1 MQLLIVHDDAEV
13 GEQLAGM
20 VADYT
25 GHTADLLANDAA
37 AQQWAQKHAHC
48 DLLLA
53 QLDGNGVDGLAL
65 GGALSEIFSGLQVL
79 FLPSYPASEQ
89 RLEIGRTKVFPEPI
103 DGERLLEAIETA
115 AGAERGAPDLFH
127 VLDVLQ
133 MCCLSK
139 RSGAVQVV
147 NGAQT
152 GIVYLRDGKI
162 VHAEGAVTRGTE
174 AFLEIAGW
182 GDVEFA
188 YDASVP
194 RGRDNFD
201 AVGRSARAGG
211 GAAPEREDSGR
222 RRPRFR
228 TAPGRASASAEE
240 ARFLRRAPTELS
252 DAATKEAPCPNRPL
266 STERF
271 PDGGSESAAP

>member
-25 GHTADLLANDAA
+25 EHECDLVASDAA
-37 AQQWAQKHAHC
+37 AQQWAQKHARC

-53 QLDGNGVDGLAL
+53 QIGGDSVDGLTL
-65 GGALSEIFSGLQVL
+65 GGTLSEIFPGLQVL
-79 FLPSYPASEQ
+79 FLPGYPASEQ

-103 DGERLLEAIETA
+103 DGERMLEAIEMA
-115 AGAERGAPDLFH
+115 AGAEPGASDLFH

-147 NGAQT
+147 KEGHS

-162 VHAEGAVTRGTE
+162 VHAEGATTRGTQ
-174 AFLEIAGW
+174 ALLEIAGW
-182 GDVEFA
+182 GDIEFA
-188 YDASVP
+188 YDASI
-194 RGRDNFD
+194 R
-201 AVGRSARAGG
+201 
-211 GAAPEREDSGR
+211 APETISMPWDEALVRAVVRHQKEKAAENSPAAVEEKTMEEPPKR
-222 RRPRFR
+222 RGFF
-228 TAPGRASASAEE
+228 AG
-240 ARFLRRAPTELS
+240 LRR
-252 DAATKEAPCPNRPL
+252 
-266 STERF
+266 
-271 PDGGSESAAP
+271 G

>member
-25 GHTADLLANDAA
+25 EHAADLVKNDAA
-37 AQQWAQKHAHC
+37 AQQWAQKHARC

-53 QLDGNGVDGLAL
+53 QLDGTEVDGLSL
-65 GGALSEIFSGLQVL
+65 GGALSEIFPGLQVL
-79 FLPSYPASEQ
+79 FLPGYPASEQ
-89 RLEIGRTKVFPEPI
+89 RLEISRTKVFPEPI
-103 DGERLLEAIETA
+103 DGERLLEAIEKA

-147 NGAQT
+147 KEAQT

-174 AFLEIAGW
+174 ALLEIADW
-182 GDVEFA
+182 GDIEFA
-188 YDASVP
+188 YDSAVRAAETISTPWDEALVQAVVRHRKEKSGESDPSSLEP
-194 RGRDNFD
+194 RPPEP
-201 AVGRSARAGG
+201 
-211 GAAPEREDSGR
+211 AAPPKKRG
-222 RRPRFR
+222 FFG
-228 TAPGRASASAEE
+228 A
-240 ARFLRRAPTELS
+240 LRR
-252 DAATKEAPCPNRPL
+252 
-266 STERF
+266 
-271 PDGGSESAAP
+271 G

>member
-25 GHTADLLANDAA
+25 EHPCDLVESDAA
-37 AQQWAQKHAHC
+37 AQQWAQKHARC

-65 GGALSEIFSGLQVL
+65 GGALSESFPGLQIL
-79 FLPSYPASEQ
+79 FLPSYPAAEQ
-89 RLEIGRTKVFPEPI
+89 RLEISRTKVFPEPI
-103 DGERLLEAIETA
+103 DGERLLEAIEAA
-115 AGAERGAPDLFH
+115 AGAESGAPDLFH

-139 RSGAVQVV
+139 RSGAVQIVK
-147 NGAQT
+147 GAQA

-174 AFLEIAGW
+174 ALLEIAGW
-182 GDVEFA
+182 GEIEFA
-188 YDASVP
+188 YDSSERAAETILTPWDEALVQAVVRRQKGK
-194 RGRDNFD
+194 RGQ
-201 AVGRSARAGG
+201 
-211 GAAPEREDSGR
+211 
-222 RRPRFR
+222 
-228 TAPGRASASAEE
+228 
-240 ARFLRRAPTELS
+240 
-252 DAATKEAPCPNRPL
+252 
-266 STERF
+266 
-271 PDGGSESAAP
+271 SAAPSFEARPPEPAPPPKKRGFFAALRRN

>member
-25 GHTADLLANDAA
+25 EHACDLVESDAA
-37 AQQWAQKHAHC
+37 AQQWAQKHARC

-53 QLDGNGVDGLAL
+53 QVDGAGVDGLTL
-65 GGALSEIFSGLQVL
+65 GGMLSEIFPGLQVL
-79 FLPSYPASEQ
+79 FLPGYPAADQ
-89 RLEIGRTKVFPEPI
+89 RLEIARTKVFPEPI

-115 AGAERGAPDLFH
+115 AAAEHGAPDLFH

-139 RSGAVQVV
+139 RSGAIQVV
-147 NGAQT
+147 KEGHS

-174 AFLEIAGW
+174 ALMEITGW
-182 GDVEFA
+182 GDIEFA
-188 YDASVP
+188 YDALI
-194 RGRDNFD
+194 R
-201 AVGRSARAGG
+201 
-211 GAAPEREDSGR
+211 APETISMPWDEALVRAVVRHQKEKAAENSPAAVEEKTIEEPPKR
-222 RRPRFR
+222 RGFF
-228 TAPGRASASAEE
+228 AG
-240 ARFLRRAPTELS
+240 LRR
-252 DAATKEAPCPNRPL
+252 
-266 STERF
+266 
-271 PDGGSESAAP
+271 G